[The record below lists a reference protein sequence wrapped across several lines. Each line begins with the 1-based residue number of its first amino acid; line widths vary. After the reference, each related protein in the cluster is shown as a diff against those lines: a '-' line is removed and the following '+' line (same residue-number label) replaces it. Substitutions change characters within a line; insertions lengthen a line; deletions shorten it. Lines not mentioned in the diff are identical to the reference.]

1 MVVVLLKLVIFNF
14 MGRYIGAKV
23 KISRR
28 YNDSFWGSNSKK
40 TKRKNPN
47 ATRKIFKK
55 RSEYGRQLLEKNK
68 LHYIYNIR
76 ERQLYNF
83 FCKVSSKKGN
93 TGEILLQMLE
103 SRLDNV
109 VYRLGIAPTRLA
121 ARQMVS
127 HKHILVNDRVVN
139 IASYIVK
146 IGDLVSLSEKAKK
159 SESLLARVNMKSY
172 GKSTWLEWDQDRM
185 LGRVLSLPER
195 NEIPESINERHVV
208 EFYSK

>member
-1 MVVVLLKLVIFNF
+1 
-14 MGRYIGAKV
+14 
-23 KISRR
+23 
-28 YNDSFWGSNSKK
+28 
-40 TKRKNPN
+40 
-47 ATRKIFKK
+47 
-55 RSEYGRQLLEKNK
+55 
-68 LHYIYNIR
+68 
-76 ERQLYNF
+76 
-83 FCKVSSKKGN
+83 
-93 TGEILLQMLE
+93 MLE